1 MGGYPIHR
9 NTTHSHEHINFYKPL
24 TTFNR
29 KESDQANQAQTD
41 EQHNK
46 QEIKEHTE
54 KMKTEL
60 PLNVHTN
67 KSADA
72 PANKFTKAN
81 RGTTNK
87 TKTEIHLR
95 LNRQKAET
103 PQTLQTNR

>member
-1 MGGYPIHR
+1 
-9 NTTHSHEHINFYKPL
+9 
-24 TTFNR
+24 
-29 KESDQANQAQTD
+29 
-41 EQHNK
+41 
-46 QEIKEHTE
+46 
-54 KMKTEL
+54 MKTEL

-95 LNRQKAET
+95 LNREKAET
-103 PQTLQTNR
+103 PQTLPTNR